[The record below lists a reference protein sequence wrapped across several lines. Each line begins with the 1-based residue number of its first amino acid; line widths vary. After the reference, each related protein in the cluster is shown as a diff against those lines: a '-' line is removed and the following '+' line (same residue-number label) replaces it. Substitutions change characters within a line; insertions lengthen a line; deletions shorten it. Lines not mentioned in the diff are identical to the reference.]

1 MTSSDQEAQSL
12 QDVSPGQDPDPKVSS
27 LPRIATNEI
36 RLGTPMEFNE
46 PSQTLTS
53 AWPLADASVPEEIE
67 NSTVTSA
74 DAADPNART
83 GQVVTEHGLTVV
95 PTRAN
100 PVARRLLAKMWVS
113 DAPPT
118 QALPVVERLRGTPY
132 ANPRVTSD
140 TDQLARPVLEFA
152 LDLAETLFRYGAG
165 ALEAETSVIAVTAA
179 LGLKNVDVDVTNQS
193 IHLNYIPR
201 EGEGHSVLRVVR
213 SSTANF
219 AGLALVHQLVSD
231 IISGG
236 VSATQASARLQAIM
250 RKPRPF
256 PRWFVATARGIF
268 AAAFVLFIGGS
279 ALGALIAF
287 GSSWLVSQVMKFG
300 GRWSVPEFFTVAAST
315 CVVTAVALIGFAA
328 QVPIDPALVVA
339 GGILLLLPSVRFVSA
354 LQDAI
359 NGFPVTAVG
368 RIFSAGLVYV
378 AILSG
383 ISVAL
388 VASVL
393 LGSAQVT
400 VQEIQ
405 QVSYPQWFMLILVA
419 VAIAAGAVSEQTA
432 KRLVLPTVGIAV
444 IGYLV
449 MLGCQMLGLGE
460 RATPAVVAT
469 VIGFAARFTAEKFRA
484 PQLVIA
490 SPAVYFMLPGLMVFR
505 SMYGIVLETETMAMA
520 LVEMFNAFAIMF
532 SIAGGVVFGD
542 TLCRPLIA
550 GARRERKRI
559 RRR

>member
-1 MTSSDQEAQSL
+1 MAQEDQGIAP
-12 QDVSPGQDPDPKVSS
+12 DRGTGPGFDPDPKVSS
-27 LPRIATNEI
+27 LPRISTNEI
-36 RLGTPMEFNE
+36 KLGTPLEASE
-46 PSQTLTS
+46 PTQALTS
-53 AWPLADASVPEEIE
+53 SWPLVDAPAAEDTAT
-67 NSTVTSA
+67 STI
-74 DAADPNART
+74 AAAEVGDLESRT
-83 GQVVTEHGLTVV
+83 GQVTTEDGLTVV

-118 QALPVVERLRGTPY
+118 QALNIVERLKGTPY
-132 ANPRVTSD
+132 ANPQINIDVDAS
-140 TDQLARPVLEFA
+140 ARATMEFA

-165 ALEAETSVIAVTAA
+165 ALEVETSVIAVTAA
-179 LGLKNVDVDVTNQS
+179 LGLKSVEVDVTNQS
-193 IHLNYIPR
+193 IHLNYSPI
-201 EGEGHSVLRVVR
+201 EGDGLSVLRVVR

-219 AGLALVHQLVSD
+219 AGLSLVHELVSD

-236 VSATQASARLQAIM
+236 VSTEQSAARLQIIM

-256 PRWFVATARGIF
+256 PRWFVATARGVF

-279 ALGALIAF
+279 VLGALVAF
-287 GSSWLVSQVMKFG
+287 GSSSLVSQIMKFG
-300 GRWSVPEFFTVAAST
+300 GRWRVPEFFTIAAST
-315 CVVTAVALIGFAA
+315 CAVTAVALLGFAVH
-328 QVPIDPALVVA
+328 VPLDPALVVA

-368 RIFSAGLVYV
+368 RLFSAGLIYT

-388 VASVL
+388 VISSL
-393 LGSAQVT
+393 LGGTMVDVHQIE
-400 VQEIQ
+400 QID
-405 QVSYPQWFMLILVA
+405 YPQWFMILLVA

-432 KRLVLPTVGIAV
+432 KKLVLPTVGIAV
-444 IGYLV
+444 FGYLV
-449 MLGCQMLGLGE
+449 LMACQAMGLGP
-460 RATPAVVAT
+460 RATPALVAT
-469 VIGFAARFTAEKFRA
+469 VIGFAARFTAEKMRS

-505 SMYGIVLETETMAMA
+505 SMYGIVLETESMAFA
-520 LVEMFNAFAIMF
+520 LVEMFNAFAIML

-550 GARRERKRI
+550 SARRERKRI

>member
-1 MTSSDQEAQSL
+1 MTSRDPDRQVEQET
-12 QDVSPGQDPDPKVSS
+12 SPGLDPDPKVSS
-27 LPRIATNEI
+27 LPRITTNDI
-36 RLGTPMEFNE
+36 RLGTALEANE
-46 PSQTLTS
+46 PSQALTS
-53 AWPLADASVPEEIE
+53 SWPLADAPIEDEAQSTTVAAAEIGDLE
-67 NSTVTSA
+67 
-74 DAADPNART
+74 ART
-83 GQVVTEHGLTVV
+83 GQVTTEDGLTLV

-118 QALPVVERLRGTPY
+118 QALPVVDRLKGTPY
-132 ANPRVTSD
+132 ANPRVNKDVESS
-140 TDQLARPVLEFA
+140 ARPILEFA
-152 LDLAETLFRYGAG
+152 LDLSETLFRYGAG

-179 LGLKNVDVDVTNQS
+179 LGLQNVDVDVTNQS
-193 IHLNYIPR
+193 IHLNYSPS
-201 EGEGHSVLRVVR
+201 EGEGFSVLRVVR

-219 AGLALVHQLVSD
+219 AGLSLVHQLVSD

-236 VSATQASARLQAIM
+236 VNTTQAATRLKAIT

-256 PRWFVATARGIF
+256 PRWFVATARGVF

-279 ALGALIAF
+279 ALGALVAF

-300 GRWSVPEFFTVAAST
+300 GRWRVPEFFTVAAST

-328 QVPIDPALVVA
+328 QAPLDPALVVA

-388 VASVL
+388 VVGSL
-393 LGSAQVT
+393 LGENEVD
-400 VQEIQ
+400 VQQIQ
-405 QVSYPQWFMLILVA
+405 QITYPQWFMILLVA

-432 KRLVLPTVGIAV
+432 KKLVLPTVVIAV
-444 IGYLV
+444 FGYLV
-449 MLGCQMLGLGE
+449 MLGCQWLGLGE

-469 VIGFAARFTAEKFRA
+469 VIGFAARFTAEKLQS

-505 SMYGIVLETETMAMA
+505 SMYGIVLGTDVMALA

-532 SIAGGVVFGD
+532 SIAGGVVLGD

-550 GARRERKRI
+550 SARRERKRI

>member
-1 MTSSDQEAQSL
+1 MVQQDPDAQPR
-12 QDVSPGQDPDPKVSS
+12 QDANPGLDPDPKVSS
-27 LPRIATNEI
+27 LPRITTNEI
-36 RLGTPMEFNE
+36 RLGTALEASE
-46 PSQTLTS
+46 PSQALTS
-53 AWPLADASVPEEIE
+53 SWPLPDAPVVEDSAVH
-67 NSTVTSA
+67 TV
-74 DAADPNART
+74 AAAEVGDLESRT
-83 GQVVTEHGLTVV
+83 GQVVTEDGLTVV

-118 QALPVVERLRGTPY
+118 QALPVVDRLRGTPY
-132 ANPRVTSD
+132 ANPRVNQD
-140 TDQLARPVLEFA
+140 TELLARPTLEFA

-179 LGLKNVDVDVTNQS
+179 LGLNHVDVDVTNQS
-193 IHLNYIPR
+193 IHLNYNPR
-201 EGEGHSVLRVVR
+201 EGEGVSVLRVVR

-219 AGLALVHQLVSD
+219 AGLALVHELVSD

-236 VSATQASARLQAIM
+236 VNTTQASTRLKAIM

-256 PRWFVATARGIF
+256 PRWFVATARGVF

-287 GSSWLVSQVMKFG
+287 GSSWLVSQIMKFG
-300 GRWSVPEFFTVAAST
+300 SRWRVPEFFTVAAST
-315 CVVTAVALIGFAA
+315 CVVTAVALLGFAA
-328 QVPIDPALVVA
+328 QAPIDPALVVA

-388 VASVL
+388 VASSL
-393 LGSAQVT
+393 LGGTEVD
-400 VQEIQ
+400 VQQIQ
-405 QVSYPQWFMLILVA
+405 QIGYPQWFMILLVA

-432 KRLVLPTVGIAV
+432 KKLVLPTVLIAV
-444 IGYLV
+444 VGYLV
-449 MLGCQMLGLGE
+449 MLGCQQLGLGE
-460 RATPAVVAT
+460 RGTPAVVAT
-469 VIGFAARFTAEKFRA
+469 VIGFAARFTAEKFRS

-505 SMYGIVLETETMAMA
+505 SMYGIVLETDTMALA

-532 SIAGGVVFGD
+532 SIAGGVVLGD

-550 GARRERKRI
+550 SARRERKRI